1 MTVKSIRFQYFISK
15 VIDRAR
21 NQSSVFDFNR
31 WLHVAAPLKLNDRIR
46 TVRGTTARLDYLRYY
61 PAEEVWGLRFMRL
74 RDDNIPFIVKA
85 DANAEDLELDKDEY
99 VGEGLHVLYDRNHQL
114 FMIQSNRFSLG
125 ISALENYLNAVW
137 DTPGETLYLQPFQ
150 EQIDLPKYRKDS
162 YKTITLRFANLDTLR
177 GGGRGTKS
185 LEGILSTFNR
195 MECRNAEIRLSLGHS
210 RQPSL
215 NRDQVHDMLMDI
227 HANRDIISSAKL
239 ACSDGPDGK
248 SEVIDLLDFVE
259 ESRIRFRLP
268 ERAGLAKEYAF
279 REMIQEYGRKK
290 EVLLGHLQC
299 P

>member
-1 MTVKSIRFQYFISK
+1 
-15 VIDRAR
+15 
-21 NQSSVFDFNR
+21 
-31 WLHVAAPLKLNDRIR
+31 
-46 TVRGTTARLDYLRYY
+46 
-61 PAEEVWGLRFMRL
+61 MRL

-114 FMIQSNRFSLG
+114 FMIQSNR
-125 ISALENYLNAVW
+125 
-137 DTPGETLYLQPFQ
+137 
-150 EQIDLPKYRKDS
+150 

-239 ACSDGPDGK
+239 TCSDGPDGK

-259 ESRIRFRLP
+259 ESRICFRLP
-268 ERAGLAKEYAF
+268 ERTGLAKEYAF